1 MAERLFSAFPNS
13 DHSSF
18 PTRLLSALH
27 AVDWAN
33 SPAGEIGDWPADLR
47 STVRATLRAASP
59 MAVLIG
65 REGIVVCNAA
75 ARELFGDAFDTAQG
89 RPIFD
94 VLPLAGKFY
103 RKVIDDAYLGRNARL
118 RDYPVTLRR
127 DRRRCVCWFNL
138 GISPI
143 TDDHGGVA
151 GTWLVGSETTDHIR
165 TRKALDLAHERM
177 EIALEAGG
185 IVGTW
190 DFDVVSRKAVIDG
203 GLAAQYGVA
212 EADARDGL
220 PIEMLAQSIHPQER
234 ADVLAALDAAV
245 SSGQPLHRRFRATT
259 GEGRL
264 RWYVTSGRPIRDGRG
279 AIVAFAG
286 VVIDITGE
294 TEAAA
299 ALRHSNLR
307 FETLVEA
314 IPQIVWS
321 TDAQGRHDYFNS
333 RWSEF
338 TGVGADRITP
348 DIWTGMVH
356 PDDGERV
363 AAAWR
368 EALATGGTYDID
380 YRFRRHDGVYRWLRV
395 IAMPM
400 RDCDGNI
407 LRWYGTSTDIDDA
420 KQLDASRELVNREL
434 DHRIKNLFALVNGLV
449 GLAAR
454 EEPRLAPLTEALRAR
469 LAALHRAHEL
479 IRSRP
484 GREGGSFRRLLG
496 ELLAPFLP
504 RGADGVEISGD
515 AFVRAEAVTSMAF
528 IFHELATN
536 TAKYGALKDMRGR
549 LRIAVERKGG
559 WFEVAWEERFAAEAP
574 AQPAASGFGS
584 KLLDA
589 VVGRQLGG
597 AWRRDYSP
605 DGLVV
610 TLRLPGSLFGEKG
623 GTGLQ
628 EASPA

>member
-1 MAERLFSAFPNS
+1 
-13 DHSSF
+13 
-18 PTRLLSALH
+18 
-27 AVDWAN
+27 
-33 SPAGEIGDWPADLR
+33 
-47 STVRATLRAASP
+47 
-59 MAVLIG
+59 
-65 REGIVVCNAA
+65 
-75 ARELFGDAFDTAQG
+75 
-89 RPIFD
+89 
-94 VLPLAGKFY
+94 
-103 RKVIDDAYLGRNARL
+103 
-118 RDYPVTLRR
+118 
-127 DRRRCVCWFNL
+127 
-138 GISPI
+138 
-143 TDDHGGVA
+143 
-151 GTWLVGSETTDHIR
+151 
-165 TRKALDLAHERM
+165 
-177 EIALEAGG
+177 
-185 IVGTW
+185 
-190 DFDVVSRKAVIDG
+190 
-203 GLAAQYGVA
+203 
-212 EADARDGL
+212 
-220 PIEMLAQSIHPQER
+220 
-234 ADVLAALDAAV
+234 
-245 SSGQPLHRRFRATT
+245 
-259 GEGRL
+259 
-264 RWYVTSGRPIRDGRG
+264 
-279 AIVAFAG
+279 
-286 VVIDITGE
+286 
-294 TEAAA
+294 
-299 ALRHSNLR
+299 
-307 FETLVEA
+307 
-314 IPQIVWS
+314 
-321 TDAQGRHDYFNS
+321 
-333 RWSEF
+333 
-338 TGVGADRITP
+338 
-348 DIWTGMVH
+348 
-356 PDDGERV
+356 
-363 AAAWR
+363 
-368 EALATGGTYDID
+368 
-380 YRFRRHDGVYRWLRV
+380 
-395 IAMPM
+395 MPM